1 MVNFS
6 DGKISTDRLYPILV
20 LSGLSKETL
29 GQIWS
34 LANQTTPG
42 QLIKPELYLILAL
55 IAFAQVNIPMFHSK
69 FLLFPIQ
76 NSVLLCQLYH
86 WRFLNEA

>member
-1 MVNFS
+1 MYIYSS

-20 LSGLSKETL
+20 MSGLPKETL

-34 LANQTTPG
+34 LANQATPG

-55 IAFAQVNIPMFHSK
+55 IAFAQVWSYYN
-69 FLLFPIQ
+69 
-76 NSVLLCQLYH
+76 LYDC
-86 WRFLNEA
+86 